1 MRTLL
6 FVGTNAGPGGTE
18 SHFVSLVLAMA
29 DAGHRVG
36 AVVRPGDYI
45 HRALEADGRVQLFPA
60 CFERTLDA
68 RATLAVAHATRAIK
82 PDHLVGTFSHE
93 YWGLVAVSKSL
104 GVPLVVFRHV
114 RRLTRRAARVLPH
127 LVERVLLPSNW
138 LRDWMVRRGMP
149 RDRTAVLYNPVD
161 VTRFRPDASL
171 RAESR
176 RALGFADDDVVV
188 GYLGRF
194 DEQKGVRMLPE
205 VLERVMQQDQRVRAL
220 WVGHGE
226 EGADIE
232 QRIKTSPHHDR
243 HVIAPW
249 SADIVPSYA
258 AMDIVAFPS
267 MRHEAFGR
275 VSIEAQAFEIP
286 VLASNVG
293 GVPESMTDGETGIL
307 LPAGD
312 VEAWTCAL
320 RSLTGDPARRR
331 QMGRAG
337 RQLVTERFSAP
348 RIAQA
353 FDELLGAPRP

>member
-18 SHFVSLVLAMA
+18 SHLVSLVLAMA

-60 CFERTLDA
+60 FFKRAADP
-68 RATLAVAHATRAIK
+68 RATLAVARAVRAMK

-93 YWGLVAVSKSL
+93 YWGLVTVSAAL

-114 RRLTRRAARVLPH
+114 RRLSRTAARVLP
-127 LVERVLLPSNW
+127 LMVERVLLPSNW
-138 LRDWMVRRGMP
+138 LRDWMVNRGMP

-161 VTRFRPDASL
+161 VSRFRPDAAL
-171 RAESR
+171 RAASR
-176 RALGFADDDVVV
+176 RQFGFRDDDVVV

-205 VLERVMQQDQRVRAL
+205 VLERAMKQDANIRAL

-232 QRIKTSPHHDR
+232 ERIRTSSHHDR

-249 SADIVPSYA
+249 SAEIISAYA
-258 AMDIVAFPS
+258 AMDVVAFPS

-275 VSIEAQAFEIP
+275 VSIEAQSFEIP

-293 GVPESMTDGETGIL
+293 GVPESMRDGETGVL

-312 VEAWTCAL
+312 VEAWTSAL
-320 RSLTGDPARRR
+320 VALAGDPERRR
-331 QMGRAG
+331 RMGRAG
-337 RQLVTERFSAP
+337 RELVTSLFAAP
-348 RIAQA
+348 RIAES
-353 FDELLGAPRP
+353 FDALLGPRR